1 MPRPWLR
8 RWSLWKVRV
17 RGDWSNLAA
26 FPKAAQIALRAPVPK
41 LWRSEAV
48 CSRLTPHPIRKEG
61 GHGLAAAAGSAA
73 RVTTKMAS
81 P

>member
-26 FPKAAQIALRAPVPK
+26 FPKAAQIALPALVPK

-48 CSRLTPHPIRKEG
+48 SLPPHTTSHPEG
-61 GHGLAAAAGSAA
+61 GWSRSRCGSSSAA
-73 RVTTKMAS
+73 KVTTKMAS